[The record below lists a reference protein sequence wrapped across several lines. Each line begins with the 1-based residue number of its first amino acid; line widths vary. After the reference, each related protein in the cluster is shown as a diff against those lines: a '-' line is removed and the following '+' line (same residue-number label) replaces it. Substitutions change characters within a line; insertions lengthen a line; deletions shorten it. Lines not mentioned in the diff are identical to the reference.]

1 MRRALSRALSPA
13 LVGFGIDLAIA
24 TAIFFLYL

>member
-1 MRRALSRALSPA
+1 MRRALKPALSLA

-24 TAIFFLYL
+24 STIFFLYL